1 MTNLLFPIWLLFL
14 VPTIWL
20 IAIPL
25 IFIIDSVVL
34 LIIMKIMKIE
44 NKKDFYLKHIFLIFL
59 FNFLSDMLGALMLL
73 SITAISQNIS
83 GLEIWLALLGLL
95 VAIFFIFF
103 FNYSFTFRKLE
114 EENRRKISI
123 ILAIFTSPILF
134 IVPTSALM

>member
-134 IVPTSALM
+134 IVPTSAFM